1 MPIILAWRKHMEL
14 QKEIASLCLYGFIKE
29 EKGTEREQCL
39 RAIRLVYGNDI
50 AQRVKSHF
58 KD

>member
-1 MPIILAWRKHMEL
+1 MEL

-29 EKGTEREQCL
+29 EKGAERDQCL

-50 AQRVKSHF
+50 AQKVKSHF